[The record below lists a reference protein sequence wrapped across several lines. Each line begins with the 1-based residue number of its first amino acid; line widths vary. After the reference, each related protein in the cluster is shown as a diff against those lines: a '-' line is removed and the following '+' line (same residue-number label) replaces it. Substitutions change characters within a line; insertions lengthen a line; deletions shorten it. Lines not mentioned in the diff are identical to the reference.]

1 MITKENLK
9 TSGDDNVKEM
19 CESITRDCIANSS
32 MMQVL

>member
-1 MITKENLK
+1 MITTASNK

-32 MMQVL
+32 MM